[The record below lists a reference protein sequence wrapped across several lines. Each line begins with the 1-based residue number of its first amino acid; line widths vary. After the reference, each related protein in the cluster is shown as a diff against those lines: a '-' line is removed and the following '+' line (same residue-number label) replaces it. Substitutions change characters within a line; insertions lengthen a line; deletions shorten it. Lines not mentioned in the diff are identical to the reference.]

1 MQILALAKA
10 RGFVFC
16 LIDFMLIA
24 AVSETVIR
32 REKHREK
39 RIRIS
44 APFIECCRR
53 IALAQSVEGAFV
65 FMPTDFA
72 FFTRRHKPGSAFIIS
87 FNVINGI

>member
-32 REKHREK
+32 TEKHKKESEYQPLSSNAAGALLWHSWWKGLFLFVKEK
-39 RIRIS
+39 R
-44 APFIECCRR
+44 
-53 IALAQSVEGAFV
+53 EGE
-65 FMPTDFA
+65 
-72 FFTRRHKPGSAFIIS
+72 K
-87 FNVINGI
+87 